1 MVYYGTVTFTAQ
13 VEADDDDEARLK
25 VAKICADSGCCKLFE
40 NTEVIPHY
48 EDD

>member
-1 MVYYGTVTFTAQ
+1 MIYCGTVTFTAQ
-13 VEADDDDEARLK
+13 VEADDDIEAKQKIAEMCTNSSTDEL
-25 VAKICADSGCCKLFE
+25 SN